1 MILMV
6 ISKGKRTMNHNRS
19 TDGFGFCH
27 QPWWTSFAPPLDPLV
42 GHESFGG
49 MGMENQPSVD
59 DFLCFS

>member
-1 MILMV
+1 MALDFA
-6 ISKGKRTMNHNRS
+6 ISHGGRHLHHLWIHLWVM
-19 TDGFGFCH
+19 
-27 QPWWTSFAPPLDPLV
+27 